1 MILCFSL
8 NIYSSRS
15 GAGFAYLRKIG
26 RIFKGGP
33 RLINNRLLTLVIIH
47 DDWKGPKKKNLGYIF
62 FFVQFFGFCSIS
74 SNKEEVERQPGPAHS
89 LCSSLTF
96 DSPPPTVITS
106 KQPDDWN
113 LIINFH
119 CYLPTRVPYLF
130 SYIYTFTPLLPVYSF
145 FHLQHMKSYFV
156 YTLTVLQCN
165 PLWHLFFKFLEKV
178 MFSPD
183 IFNF

>member
-1 MILCFSL
+1 MLLSTMIE
-8 NIYSSRS
+8 
-15 GAGFAYLRKIG
+15 
-26 RIFKGGP
+26 KGQ
-33 RLINNRLLTLVIIH
+33 
-47 DDWKGPKKKNLGYIF
+47 KKKIKIF
-62 FFVQFFGFCSIS
+62 FFFLQFFGFCSIS

-96 DSPPPTVITS
+96 DSPPTTVITS